1 MMDLVFLAEVEQRQ
15 REAVVYRRASL
26 MSPHEREYQL
36 MQQAQ
41 RRNQRRGPA
50 SWTGNRLVGAGV
62 RLTAMGEWLARGTG
76 NTTAAG

>member
-1 MMDLVFLAEVEQRQ
+1 MMDLVFLAQTEQRR
-15 REAVVYRRASL
+15 REAVDYPRVNL
-26 MSPHEREYQL
+26 MGPHEREYQL